1 MTTPI
6 TTELPLDLEPTTA
19 DTFLEQRP
27 TMRELDRRRSDGI
40 DVRLLWNETHD
51 RVVIAVADARTTDAF
66 ELAVEPH
73 EALDAFHHPFAHAAA
88 SGVPYREATRH
99 R

>member
-27 TMRELDRRRSDGI
+27 TMRELDRRRRI

-73 EALDAFHHPFAHAAA
+73 EALDAFHHPYAHAAA

>member
-73 EALDAFHHPFAHAAA
+73 EALDAFHHPYAHAAA
-88 SGVPYREATRH
+88 SGVRYRPATRH